1 MKTIKDF
8 FLILLFLGLFG
19 CVLAPE
25 TLPPSGP
32 GASATHVPLLP
43 AATLDQK
50 IEFFEDRIN
59 DKSLPKK
66 ERDLASKLLSTYK
79 TLKKVSAE
87 SLTDM
92 QYRMIIRELFKTLTL
107 FDDNFI
113 PNKEIRPKD
122 SLTVMTTFAHRR
134 QKIFDGYRAK
144 DYRDVINRFTE
155 LKLLFGSD
163 AITPDINIVFAVSLA
178 REGMVKEAI
187 DIGENIVKN
196 FETTPDVAALKLAIA
211 EWKLGLGQ
219 EEAALSIYASLRE
232 TLDRKEANVKRLHK
246 KILAA
251 EASKPGL
258 ETVEKGPQ
266 RTDDDVQKQLFQKV
280 DRLIQEQKFEK
291 AKELLS
297 FRRSALLLEVAP
309 TWKIQSID
317 KALTA
322 LDLAEEEHL
331 QEKISRLSRDYKKRR
346 TLESALKLVEEEKFQ
361 DAISKLD
368 TLDPEQKEA
377 PEAKK
382 LRDLAV
388 EMFINQE
395 RNRAAKMFLAAKK
408 THDFEKK
415 YEYLLSSYNI
425 LKSLVDKY
433 PSSPLILKVNSHI
446 KVVKDTL
453 DKLPQHPQ

>member
-1 MKTIKDF
+1 MKDF

-19 CVLAPE
+19 CALAPE

-32 GASATHVPLLP
+32 GAPATDVPLLP

-50 IEFFEDRIN
+50 IEVLEDRIN
-59 DKSLPKK
+59 DKSRPKK
-66 ERDLASKLLSTYK
+66 ERELASNLLSTYK
-79 TLKKVSAE
+79 TLKKISAE

-92 QYRMIIRELFKTLTL
+92 QYRMIIRELFETLTL

-113 PNKEIRPKD
+113 SNKEIRPKD
-122 SLTVMTTFAHRR
+122 SLTVMRTFAHRR
-134 QKIFDGYRAK
+134 QEIFDGYRAK
-144 DYRDVINRFTE
+144 DYRGVINRFTE

-163 AITPDINIVFAVSLA
+163 AITPDINIVFALSLA
-178 REGMVKEAI
+178 REGLVKEAI

-196 FETTPDVAALKLAIA
+196 FETTPDVEALRLATA
-211 EWKLGLGQ
+211 KWKLGLGQ

-232 TLDRKEANVKRLHK
+232 TLDQEEANVKRLHK
-246 KILAA
+246 KILEA

-258 ETVEKGPQ
+258 GAVEKGPK

-297 FRRSALLLEVAP
+297 FRRSELLLEVAP
-309 TWKIQSID
+309 TRKIQSID
-317 KALTA
+317 RALTA

-346 TLESALKLVEEEKFQ
+346 TMESALKLVEEEKFQ

-368 TLDPEQKEA
+368 TLDLEQKEA

-433 PSSPLILKVNSHI
+433 PLSPLILKVNSHI
-446 KVVKDTL
+446 KVVKETL

>member
-1 MKTIKDF
+1 MKGFLLIFLF
-8 FLILLFLGLFG
+8 FGLLG
-19 CVLAPE
+19 CALAPE
-25 TLPPSGP
+25 TLPPSGA
-32 GASATHVPLLP
+32 GASETRVPLLP
-43 AATLDQK
+43 ATILDKK
-50 IEFFEDRIN
+50 IQLLEDRVN
-59 DKSLPKK
+59 DKGLPKK
-66 ERDLASKLLSTYK
+66 ERELTSNLLSTYK

-92 QYRMIIRELFKTLTL
+92 QYRMVIRELFQTLTL

-113 PNKEIRPKD
+113 GNKEIKPKD
-122 SLTVMTTFAHRR
+122 SLTVMRDFARRR

-163 AITPDINIVFAVSLA
+163 AIAPDIDIVFAVSLA

-187 DIGENIVKN
+187 DIGKKIVKH

-232 TLDRKEANVKRLHK
+232 TLDRKEADVKRLHK
-246 KILAA
+246 KILEA

-258 ETVEKGPQ
+258 ETAEKGPQ

-297 FRRSALLLEVAP
+297 FRRSELLLEVAP

-346 TLESALKLVEEEKFQ
+346 TMETALKLVEEEKLQ

-388 EMFINQE
+388 EMLINRE
-395 RNRAAKMFLAAKK
+395 RNRAAKMFLVAKK

-446 KVVKDTL
+446 KVVKEAL
-453 DKLPQHPQ
+453 DKLPQNPQ